1 MKLMK
6 KTLIPLLLVL
16 LIALVLPDASSCA
29 AVAALEE
36 IADSILWQ
44 VPNWYTDGIDSG
56 VEYGG
61 AVAGIGDVDND
72 TYEDIIIGAP
82 KYLVAGERSG
92 SAFIYLGGGGGVK
105 DVVQRQLIPP
115 NGISGSLFGAAVA
128 AAGDVNGDGYDDV
141 IVGAPYHHEVNGHEG
156 AVYVYHGGLGGLTQ
170 TPAWSKIGPG
180 NDIQFGYAVS
190 SAGDVNHDGFDD
202 ILVGAPF
209 YGSNSSSEGAV
220 YLFLG
225 SETGLSTE
233 PAWIYE
239 GGQAGA
245 TLGWIVTGIGNI
257 NPDVDDYDDI
267 AISAPGYD
275 DEDSDEGLVMVFLG
289 TATGLQAV
297 PVWSVPGVEMG
308 ERFGSA
314 VDGAG
319 DVDGNGYLDLIVG
332 ARGYDGDQTDIGAA
346 YLFSNSAAGL
356 STTASWMVSSDQ
368 DFSGFGISV
377 AGLGDVNQDGYGDV
391 AVGAYRY
398 TDDQREEGCVF
409 AYRGSPIGLESS
421 PNWMAGGDKADAW
434 FGNSISSAGD
444 VNYDGKND
452 LIVGAPTYKFDEH
465 TVMGR
470 AFVFHGAAAG
480 EVTIFQVFLPAIIQA
495 VP

>member
-1 MKLMK
+1 MLV
-6 KTLIPLLLVL
+6 ILLVL
-16 LIALVLPDASSCA
+16 TMPAGVSMAAIPALK
-29 AVAALEE
+29 E
-36 IADSILWQ
+36 ITDSILWQ

-61 AVAGIGDVDND
+61 SVAGAGDVND
-72 TYEDIIIGAP
+72 DGYDDIIIGAP

-92 SAFIYLGGGGGVK
+92 SAFIYLGSAGGVS
-105 DVVQRQLIPP
+105 DLLQRQLTPP
-115 NGISGSLFGAAVA
+115 GGITGSLFGAAVEG
-128 AAGDVNGDGYDDV
+128 AGDVNGDGYDDI
-141 IVGAPYHHEVNGHEG
+141 IVGASYHHELNGHEG
-156 AVYVYHGGLGGLTQ
+156 AVYVYHGGLGGIATN
-170 TPAWSKIGPG
+170 PNWSKIGPG
-180 NDIQFGYAVS
+180 NDIQFGFAVS
-190 SAGDVNHDGFDD
+190 GAGDVNHDGYDD
-202 ILVGAPF
+202 ILVGAPY
-209 YGSNSSSEGAV
+209 YGSNNSSEGAA

-245 TLGWIVTGIGNI
+245 TLGWVVAGIGNI
-257 NPDVDDYDDI
+257 NPDVDYYDDV
-267 AISAPGYD
+267 AVTAPGYD
-275 DEDSDEGLVMVFLG
+275 AEDSNEGLVMVFLG
-289 TATGLQAV
+289 SSTGLEAV

-332 ARGYDGDQTDIGAA
+332 ARGYDGDQMEIGAA
-346 YLFSNSAAGL
+346 YLFSNSDTGL

-368 DFSGFGISV
+368 DYSGFGISV
-377 AGLGDVNQDGYGDV
+377 AGLGDVNQDGYADV
-391 AVGAYRY
+391 AVGAQRY

-421 PNWMAGGDKADAW
+421 PNWIAGGDKAEAA
-434 FGNSISSAGD
+434 FGSSISTAGD
-444 VNYDGKND
+444 VNNDGKKD
-452 LIVGAPTYKFDEH
+452 LIVGAPTYKFDERI
-465 TVMGR
+465 VMGR
-470 AFVFHGAAAG
+470 AFVFHGASAG
-480 EVTIFQVFLPAIIQA
+480 EVTIFKVFLPSIIKT